1 VRIVVDNSAGGDSQF
16 ADEVVV
22 GLRAQGLEVE
32 LWPSRGSLFDT
43 SVHQVDAG
51 TVIRVDEHPDRQT
64 LATIELVVRTALQH
78 RSSLRRRTRTVP
90 VRLGETQR
98 AIAWI
103 DVFG

>member
-1 VRIVVDNSAGGDSQF
+1 VRIIVDNSAGGDVQF
-16 ADEVVV
+16 ADEVVS
-22 GLRAQGLEVE
+22 GLRARGLEVE

-51 TVIRVDEHPDRQT
+51 TVIRVDDRPDRDT
-64 LATIELVVRTALQH
+64 LAAIEQVVRTALQH
-78 RSSLRRRTRTVP
+78 RASLRRRTRTVP